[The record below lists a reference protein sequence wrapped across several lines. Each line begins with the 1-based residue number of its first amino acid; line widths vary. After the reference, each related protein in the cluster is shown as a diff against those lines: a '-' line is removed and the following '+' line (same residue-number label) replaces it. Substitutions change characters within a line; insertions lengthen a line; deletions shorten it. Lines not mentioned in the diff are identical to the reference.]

1 LQKEKKK
8 GCLGPVQIPGFYI
21 RIRSRKKICM
31 DVATYILRIWT
42 ETVKLPGTRTAK
54 AATLGAPD
62 LRNAKI
68 RNLIFLFVTVM

>member
-1 LQKEKKK
+1 
-8 GCLGPVQIPGFYI
+8 
-21 RIRSRKKICM
+21 M